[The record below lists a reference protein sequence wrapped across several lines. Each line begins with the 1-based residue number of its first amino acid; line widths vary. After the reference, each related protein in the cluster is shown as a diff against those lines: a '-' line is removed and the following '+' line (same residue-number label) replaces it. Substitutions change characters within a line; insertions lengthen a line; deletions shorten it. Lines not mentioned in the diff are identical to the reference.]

1 MEHTRTRQNM
11 TQPDGTNTAQTA
23 YSTQCSTKVET
34 YVLCRSVRCRMRT
47 RGGQVQVPCAIKPAP
62 WALQQNTRGKPNSD
76 NTKQRSNALSQVRG
90 KSKLAPSW
98 LCVLGHSSHQVLS
111 LFSPLS
117 LASSLCRPR
126 MYDCRADL
134 LAQC

>member
-1 MEHTRTRQNM
+1 MEQTQHKQHTQHNVPPKWRNM
-11 TQPDGTNTAQTA
+11 CCVG
-23 YSTQCSTKVET
+23 QCVAGCAPG
-34 YVLCRSVRCRMRT
+34 VVRSKSR
-47 RGGQVQVPCAIKPAP
+47 VQSSQLP